1 MSDSTHGRRTA
12 LVIACAIGLALAVP
26 ESAAGQGAAA
36 EGWWEWALRDLAAE
50 GALGALDGAE
60 LDAALG
66 LHLRDR
72 RFDRR
77 DRRLDRRDR
86 RLDRRDRRLDRR
98 ERRFHRDRRNPWRGR
113 AGHRFD
119 SRRGAPAFC
128 RDGSGHPVFGRSWC
142 HRMGFGTDFGW
153 RRGSWL
159 EEIIFRTLPGQRR
172 PHRHGT
178 RGGFLR
184 LDEAGVV
191 ELLGEAALRRL
202 LREAGL
208 APRRGGITGRWM
220 RLDGG
225 GGVLQLRTDGDPLA
239 ELTDLQGD
247 GRVDAGLLAERL
259 RR

>member
-1 MSDSTHGRRTA
+1 MRDSTHGRRTA
-12 LVIACAIGLALAVP
+12 LVIACAIGLALAGP
-26 ESAAGQGAAA
+26 ESATGQGAAD

-60 LDAALG
+60 LDEALG
-66 LHLRDR
+66 LHL
-72 RFDRR
+72 R

-86 RLDRRDRRLDRR
+86 RLDRRD
-98 ERRFHRDRRNPWRGR
+98 RRFHRDRRNPWRGR
-113 AGHRFD
+113 AGHRFG

-142 HRMGFGTDFGW
+142 HRMGFGTGFGW

-172 PHRHGT
+172 PHRYGT

-208 APRRGGITGRWM
+208 APRRGGIRGRWM

-225 GGVLQLRTDGDPLA
+225 GGVLQLRADGDPLA